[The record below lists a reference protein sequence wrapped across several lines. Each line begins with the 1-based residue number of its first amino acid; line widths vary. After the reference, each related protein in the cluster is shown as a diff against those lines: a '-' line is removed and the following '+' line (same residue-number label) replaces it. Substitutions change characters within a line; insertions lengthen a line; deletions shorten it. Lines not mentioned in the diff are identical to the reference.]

1 MEELKPVHF
10 KQLMTYLKIANKKV
24 GILVNFNVDDLSE
37 GIHRIAM

>member
-1 MEELKPVHF
+1 MKVHF